1 MKIKKAPKIEYPKIK
16 KYPKIKTPKMSTKK
30 RKGK

>member
-16 KYPKIKTPKMSTKK
+16 KHPKIKTPKVSTKK
-30 RKGK
+30 VKKK

>member
-16 KYPKIKTPKMSTKK
+16 KYPKIKTPKVSTKK
-30 RKGK
+30 RKKK